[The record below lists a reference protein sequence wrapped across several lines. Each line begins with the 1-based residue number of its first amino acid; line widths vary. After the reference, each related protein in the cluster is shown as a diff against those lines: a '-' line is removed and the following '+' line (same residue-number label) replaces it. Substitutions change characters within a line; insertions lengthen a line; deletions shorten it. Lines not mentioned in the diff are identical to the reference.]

1 MQYVHIKLFS
11 TAFVACAILA
21 PGISLAQ
28 TASTTDTALASTT
41 LTLASSTASTTPVS
55 ATTTRINI
63 LLSQI
68 DILKRQLSALV
79 QEVMSLGGI
88 GTSTPAIGG
97 VAQISVPP
105 TTTCTQFDRALGI
118 GMKGTDIKELQQ
130 IIYENDPVFPKSA
143 ISGFFGAVTKSALM
157 RFQVKFGITSPTGFM
172 GPLTRDYINQECA
185 NGGQP
190 QGVIPR
196 MMLPGMIH

>member
-1 MQYVHIKLFS
+1 MCIEVKLRHFRGIIKKYMQYVHIKLFS

-28 TASTTDTALASTT
+28 
-41 LTLASSTASTTPVS
+41 TASTTPVS